1 MNYIEQHRITIR
13 NDQQNSSQDFILT
26 DKSCSIGRHSQN
38 DIVISNS
45 LISRCHCT
53 ITPMFHND
61 EGQKMS
67 YWVIDGNLKGK
78 RSANGIFFDKKKCLS
93 HEFKSGDV
101 IYLGGLHS
109 GIQIFYQIIRF
120 DQDDDLD
127 KTINTKISF
136 NDHHKNRKNDEKDQ
150 DENTIIRTDTNK
162 TTFNESIQ
170 EQEEKYRS
178 VVRQISQGIVLADLN
193 SKQIIEA
200 NIAFCNLVGYTESEL
215 TQLKIYELQTID
227 VEVFNSHI
235 QQIEEKK
242 LNLISDATL
251 LHKDGSAIEV
261 ELNISIIYLSQT
273 SLICYTVRD
282 IRQIKRFQRQ
292 LSQSLDEKQLL
303 LKEIHHRVK
312 NNLLVVSSILDW
324 QCEFT
329 DDDKILQLM
338 AETQKRIQA
347 IALVHE
353 KLYKSPD
360 FSDIDIAQYIKN
372 LVDQLYLYF
381 VNSQKKI
388 KINFEL
394 ESIIFNIETV
404 TPCGLIVN
412 ELISNAFKH
421 AFIGRNQGSIVV
433 SLKTDNNKYLLT
445 VKDDGIGFSEQW
457 QLEKSESLGL
467 QLVSLLTSQL
477 EGELSIR
484 KEDGTVVEVLFE
496 KQKYQRRY

>member
-1 MNYIEQHRITIR
+1 MNYIEQHIITIR

-26 DKSCSIGRHSQN
+26 DKSCSIGRHSRN

-61 EGQKMS
+61 EGQKIS

-101 IYLGGLHS
+101 IYLGGINS
-109 GIQIFYQIIRF
+109 GINLLYRVIRF
-120 DQDDDLD
+120 DKDSDLED
-127 KTINTKISF
+127 KKDNFISY
-136 NDHHKNRKNDEKDQ
+136 NEITVVNADNS
-150 DENTIIRTDTNK
+150 
-162 TTFNESIQ
+162 TTAINESIQ

-178 VVRQISQGIVLADLN
+178 VVRQVSQGIVLADLN

-215 TQLKIYELQTID
+215 TRLKIYELQAID
-227 VEVFNSHI
+227 VGVFDSQI
-235 QQIEEKK
+235 QQIEQKK

-261 ELNISIIYLSQT
+261 ELNISIIYLSQS

-282 IRQIKRFQRQ
+282 IRQIKKFQRQ
-292 LSQSLDEKQLL
+292 LSQSLEEKQLL
-303 LKEIHHRVK
+303 LREIHHRVK
-312 NNLLVVSSILDW
+312 NNLLVVSGILDW

-329 DDDKILQLM
+329 DNDSILKFM
-338 AETQKRIQA
+338 ADTQKRIQT

-353 KLYKSPD
+353 KLYKSED
-360 FSDIDIAQYIKN
+360 FSHIDIAQYIEN
-372 LVDQLYLYF
+372 LVENLYF
-381 VNSQKKI
+381 SFLDSAKKI
-388 KINFEL
+388 NINFEL
-394 ESIIFNIETV
+394 ESVIFNIETI

-412 ELISNAFKH
+412 ELISNALKH
-421 AFIGRNQGSIVV
+421 AFVDKNEGSITI
-433 SLKTDNNKYLLT
+433 SLEKKDEKYLLM
-445 VKDDGIGFSEQW
+445 VKDDGVGFPDKWE
-457 QLEKSESLGL
+457 LEKSDTLGL

-477 EGELSIR
+477 DGELLIS
-484 KEDGTVVEVLFE
+484 EDQGTIIQVIFKGQEY
-496 KQKYQRRY
+496 KKRY